1 MVEKC
6 SKNKDKSKK
15 CSSKKN
21 KSLSTVSK
29 SKNKSKKKIS
39 IKCKKVDQKG
49 GGELVDNRD
58 WKQRTLDSIK
68 LLDNSDK
75 LTAKPSEK
83 FGKFPYPDCTIS

>member
-6 SKNKDKSKK
+6 SKNKDKSKR

-29 SKNKSKKKIS
+29 SKNKSKKIS